1 MAAHQ
6 NRMLRVSRGI
16 LHRHKLAQ
24 HVEHLI
30 ACHGVE
36 SGGRLVQDEHL
47 RVVRQ
52 GAGQAQL
59 HAHTARQLF
68 NRLLRIELEPMK
80 APFEH
85 ARVPGLI
92 RAVHKLADLGDLDMR
107 RHRDSVE
114 HHADALL
121 HRGVG
126 AGQPARVDA
135 QDPGIARIDADDA
148 EQGLDGR

>member
-1 MAAHQ
+1 
-6 NRMLRVSRGI
+6 MLRVSRGI

-36 SGGRLVQDEHL
+36 PGGRLVQDEHL

-52 GAGQAQL
+52 GASQAQL
-59 HAHTARQLF
+59 HTHTARQLF
-68 NRLLRIELEPMK
+68 NRLPRIELEPVK
-80 APFEH
+80 ILFEH
-85 ARVPGLI
+85 ARVPIPI
-92 RAVHKLADLGDLDMR
+92 RALHKLADLGDLDMR
-107 RHRDSVE
+107 RHRNGVE
-114 HHADALL
+114 HYADALL

-126 AGQPARVDA
+126 AGQPARIDT
-135 QDPGIARIDADDA
+135 QDSGIARIDTDDA